1 MSEYLRNNEEII
13 IQGIKKANCLK
24 TKLGKDHTIF
34 SIVDKKLSF
43 VVPNNDSRNIALK
56 IIYQSNLLVEVE
68 AYDRG
73 LKAFKENF

>member
-34 SIVDKKLSF
+34 SIVDKKLRIGIA
-43 VVPNNDSRNIALK
+43 SR
-56 IIYQSNLLVEVE
+56 
-68 AYDRG
+68 
-73 LKAFKENF
+73 KEHLI